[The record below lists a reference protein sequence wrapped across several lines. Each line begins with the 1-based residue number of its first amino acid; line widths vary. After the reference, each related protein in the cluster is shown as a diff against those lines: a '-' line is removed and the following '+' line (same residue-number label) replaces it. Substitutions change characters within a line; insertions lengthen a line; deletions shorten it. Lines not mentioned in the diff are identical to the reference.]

1 MKSLTMRTIEMKSL
15 TMRTIKMKSLMMRTI
30 EMKRSDDE
38 RKNLADESVLS
49 VDQDVDRPSQEE
61 GKT

>member
-1 MKSLTMRTIEMKSL
+1 MDSNETQSDYENDEMKS
-15 TMRTIKMKSLMMRTI
+15 
-30 EMKRSDDE
+30 
-38 RKNLADESVLS
+38 LADESVLS

>member
-1 MKSLTMRTIEMKSL
+1 MDSNGKRSDEEFFHDDDGDNDDESDEMKS
-15 TMRTIKMKSLMMRTI
+15 
-30 EMKRSDDE
+30 
-38 RKNLADESVLS
+38 LADESVLS

>member
-1 MKSLTMRTIEMKSL
+1 MDSNGTH
-15 TMRTIKMKSLMMRTI
+15 
-30 EMKRSDDE
+30 SDDQRNE
-38 RKNLADESVLS
+38 KMREGTGLANESVLS